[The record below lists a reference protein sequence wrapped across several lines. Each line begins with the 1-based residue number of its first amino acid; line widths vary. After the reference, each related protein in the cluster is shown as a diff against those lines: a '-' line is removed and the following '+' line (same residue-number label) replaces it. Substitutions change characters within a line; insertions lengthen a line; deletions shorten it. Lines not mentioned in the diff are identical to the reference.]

1 MLKVESLPQR
11 VRFSLRDKEI
21 FPNTIL
27 SPMDGVTDAPFRRL
41 CRVLSGD
48 RMGLLVSEFV
58 PTDGDAVFNPDG
70 HKQLRFFPEE
80 RPFGVQ
86 IFGRFP
92 DRMSTAACKIAETF
106 RPEFIEVNAGC
117 PAPKVAGKGSGSG
130 LLRDLPR
137 LQEILHEVKKALEA
151 TAPEI
156 PLTLK
161 CRIGWDDESINV
173 METLKI
179 AEGEGVEMLTV
190 HGRTRL
196 QGYNGLANWDWI
208 GKVAAAAK
216 IPVIGNGDV
225 NSVECARERIN
236 TYGVSGV
243 SIGRGAMHN
252 PWIFGQ
258 IADAWEGR
266 EKHVITAQEALD
278 VFPLYYKFKI
288 EDGATEMNAMG
299 RMKQL
304 AARLCK
310 GFCLDDKCVDRASRP
325 SLLGHDRDQHLGQ
338 ERSDCPKTK
347 DERCRSRNGVR
358 DDNEEGT
365 LVQVRDDNEVAMSVR
380 QALLTSQSAAEML
393 DQVEKLKEGIAREMV
408 FEPERLVNLNGAKE
422 TELKFG
428 DQFKGR

>member
-1 MLKVESLPQR
+1 MKIGQKPARISFR
-11 VRFSLRDKEI
+11 LRGLEV

-58 PTDGDAVFNPDG
+58 PTDGDAVFNPEG

-92 DRMSTAACKIAETF
+92 DRMADAARKIAA
-106 RPEFIEVNAGC
+106 RYKPEYIEVNAGC

-137 LQEILHEVKKALEA
+137 LQEILHEVRSALDQGGA
-151 TAPEI
+151 DI

-161 CRIGWDDESINV
+161 CRIGWDSESINV
-173 METLKI
+173 METLRI

-196 QGYNGLANWDWI
+196 QGYNGLADWDWI
-208 GKVAAAAK
+208 GKVAAAAR

-225 NSVECARERIN
+225 NSVEVARERIDS
-236 TYGVSGV
+236 YGVSGV
-243 SIGRGAMHN
+243 AIGRGAMHN
-252 PWIFGQ
+252 PWIFGA
-258 IADAWEGR
+258 IADAWEG
-266 EKHVITAQEALD
+266 KPAHVITAVEALD
-278 VFPLYYKFKI
+278 VFPLYYKFKL
-288 EDGATEMNAMG
+288 EDGSTEMGALG
-299 RMKQL
+299 RLKQL

-310 GFCLDDKCVDRASRP
+310 GFCAMDSRAS
-325 SLLGHDRDQHLGQ
+325 
-338 ERSDCPKTK
+338 SDGE
-347 DERCRSRNGVR
+347 DSA
-358 DDNEEGT
+358 DD
-365 LVQVRDDNEVAMSVR
+365 VAMRVR
-380 QALLTSQSAAEML
+380 QMLLTAQNPAEFFDRL
-393 DQVEKLKEGIAREMV
+393 QALREGDARDMRYD
-408 FEPERLVNLNGAKE
+408 PSRLVNLNGAKE

-428 DQFKGR
+428 DQFAGR

>member
-1 MLKVESLPQR
+1 MLKDVESLKPA
-11 VRFSLRDKEI
+11 VKSFKLRDLEV

-41 CRVLSGD
+41 CRVLSGN

-58 PTDGDAVFNPDG
+58 PTNADEVFSLTG
-70 HKQLRFFPEE
+70 HKQLKFYPEE
-80 RPFGVQ
+80 KPFGIQ
-86 IFGRFP
+86 IFGCYP
-92 DRMSTAACKIAETF
+92 DKMAAAAKKIADGLH
-106 RPEFIEVNAGC
+106 PDYIEVNAGC

-137 LQEILHEVKKALEA
+137 LQEILHDVRAALDTCEVN
-151 TAPEI
+151 I

-179 AEGEGVEMLTV
+179 AEGEGVELLVV

-216 IPVIGNGDV
+216 IPVVGNGDV
-225 NSVECARERIN
+225 NSVECALERIN
-236 TYGVSGV
+236 TYGVAGV

-258 IADAWEGR
+258 IADAWEG
-266 EKHVITAQEALD
+266 KPAHIITAEEALD
-278 VFPLYYKFKI
+278 VFSIYYKFL
-288 EDGATEMNAMG
+288 EEEGRTEMGAMG
-299 RMKQL
+299 RLKQL

-310 GFCLDDKCVDRASRP
+310 GFVDGSEGSASGSETSKRVIL
-325 SLLGHDRDQHLGQ
+325 SEGAA
-338 ERSDCPKTK
+338 
-347 DERCRSRNGVR
+347 GV
-358 DDNEEGT
+358 EESSGAGGF
-365 LVQVRDDNEVAMSVR
+365 LREAMGSAAMHVR
-380 QALLTSQSAAEML
+380 QTLLTAQTPEEFFERKEML
-393 DQVEKLKEGIAREMV
+393 KGGIAKSLRY
-408 FEPERLVNLNGAKE
+408 EPNRLVNLNGAKDN
-422 TELKFG
+422 TLVFG
-428 DQFKGR
+428 NRYENR

>member
-1 MLKVESLPQR
+1 M
-11 VRFSLRDKEI
+11 

-41 CRVLSGD
+41 CRVLSGN

-58 PTDGDAVFNPDG
+58 PTDGDAVFNLEG

-92 DRMSTAACKIAETF
+92 DKMADAARKIAVALK
-106 RPEFIEVNAGC
+106 PDYIEVNAGC

-137 LQEILHEVKKALEA
+137 LQEILHDVRAALDGCGVDM
-151 TAPEI
+151 

-161 CRIGWDDESINV
+161 CRIGWDSESINV
-173 METLKI
+173 LETLRI

-196 QGYNGLANWDWI
+196 QGYNGLADWDWI
-208 GKVAAAAK
+208 GKAAAAAK

-225 NSVECARERIN
+225 NSVEVACERIQN
-236 TYGVSGV
+236 YGVSGV
-243 SIGRGAMHN
+243 AIGRGAMHN

-258 IADAWEGR
+258 IADAWEGKQKR
-266 EKHVITAQEALD
+266 VITAGEALD
-278 VFPLYYKFKI
+278 VFKLYYGFKI
-288 EDGATEMNAMG
+288 EDGSTDKGAEG
-299 RMKQL
+299 RLKQL

-310 GFCLDDKCVDRASRP
+310 GFCLEKTVDTLAPAGLRCDDGAED
-325 SLLGHDRDQHLGQ
+325 
-338 ERSDCPKTK
+338 
-347 DERCRSRNGVR
+347 
-358 DDNEEGT
+358 
-365 LVQVRDDNEVAMSVR
+365 VAMQVR
-380 QALLTSQSAAEML
+380 QALLSSSCAAELL
-393 DQVEKLKEGIAREMV
+393 DRAQSLKEGLAKDLV
-408 FEPERLVNLNGAKE
+408 FDPGRLVNLNGAKE

>member
-1 MLKVESLPQR
+1 MKIKYFFRALVADNVWIIVVNMLKNVESLKNAEKPSR
-11 VRFSLRDKEI
+11 TSFRLRDLEV

-41 CRVLSGD
+41 CRVLSGN

-58 PTDGDAVFNPDG
+58 PTDGDAVFNPEG

-92 DRMSTAACKIAETF
+92 DRMADAAQKIAARY
-106 RPEFIEVNAGC
+106 RPEYIEVNAGC

-137 LQEILHEVKKALEA
+137 LQEILHEVRSALDRSGA
-151 TAPEI
+151 DI

-161 CRIGWDDESINV
+161 CRIGWDSESINV
-173 METLKI
+173 METLRI

-196 QGYNGLANWDWI
+196 QGYNGLADWDWI

-216 IPVIGNGDV
+216 VPVIGNGDV
-225 NSVECARERIN
+225 NSVEVARERIDS
-236 TYGVSGV
+236 YGVSGV
-243 SIGRGAMHN
+243 AIGRGAMHN

-258 IADAWEGR
+258 IADAWEG
-266 EKHVITAQEALD
+266 KPAHVITAVEALD
-278 VFPLYYKFKI
+278 VFPLYYKFKL
-288 EDGATEMNAMG
+288 EDGSTEMGALG
-299 RMKQL
+299 RLKQL

-310 GFCLDDKCVDRASRP
+310 GFNAGGDGADCTDD
-325 SLLGHDRDQHLGQ
+325 
-338 ERSDCPKTK
+338 
-347 DERCRSRNGVR
+347 
-358 DDNEEGT
+358 
-365 LVQVRDDNEVAMSVR
+365 VAMRVR
-380 QALLTSQSAAEML
+380 QMLLTAQNPAEFFDRL
-393 DQVEKLKEGIAREMV
+393 QALREGDARDMRYD
-408 FEPERLVNLNGAKE
+408 PSRLVNLNGAKE

-428 DQFKGR
+428 DQFAGR

>member
-1 MLKVESLPQR
+1 MLKTLKIPKKTS
-11 VRFSLRDKEI
+11 FKLRSMEV

-58 PTDGDAVFNPDG
+58 PTDGDAVFNLDG
-70 HKQLRFFPEE
+70 HKQLKFFPEE

-92 DRMSTAACKIAETF
+92 DRMAAAARKIAESLH
-106 RPEFIEVNAGC
+106 PDYIEVNAGC

-137 LQEILHEVKKALEA
+137 LREILHDVRKALDESGA
-151 TAPEI
+151 DL

-161 CRIGWDDESINV
+161 CRIGWDSESINI
-173 METLKI
+173 METLAI

-196 QGYNGLANWDWI
+196 QGYNGLADWDWI
-208 GKVAAAAK
+208 GKAAAAAK

-225 NSVECARERIN
+225 NGVARAFDCIEN
-236 TYGVSGV
+236 YGVAGV
-243 SIGRGAMHN
+243 AIGRGAMHN

-258 IADAWEGR
+258 IADAWEGKPAR
-266 EKHVITAQEALD
+266 VITAAEALD
-278 VFPLYYKFKI
+278 VFKLYYGFKI
-288 EDGATEMNAMG
+288 EDGSTDKGAEG
-299 RMKQL
+299 RLKQL

-310 GFCLDDKCVDRASRP
+310 GFSQSQPGTKNCHCEDRRRACRERSVAEAISDEENIAMQVRQSLLSSSCSAELLDRA
-325 SLLGHDRDQHLGQ
+325 
-338 ERSDCPKTK
+338 
-347 DERCRSRNGVR
+347 
-358 DDNEEGT
+358 
-365 LVQVRDDNEVAMSVR
+365 
-380 QALLTSQSAAEML
+380 QS
-393 DQVEKLKEGIAREMV
+393 LKEGLAKDLV
-408 FEPERLVNLNGAKE
+408 FDPDRLVNLNGAKE

>member
-236 TYGVSGV
+236 TYGVLGV

-310 GFCLDDKCVDRASRP
+310 GFCLDRDR
-325 SLLGHDRDQHLGQ
+325 Q
-338 ERSDCPKTK
+338 
-347 DERCRSRNGVR
+347 SRNPSASLRTGS
-358 DDNEEGT
+358 
-365 LVQVRDDNEVAMSVR
+365 VRDDNEVAMSVR

-393 DQVEKLKEGIAREMV
+393 DQVQKLKEGIAREMV

>member
-1 MLKVESLPQR
+1 MLKNVEKNNAAPIPR
-11 VRFSLRDKEI
+11 KTRFKLRNLDV

-41 CRVLSGD
+41 CRVLSGN

-58 PTDGDAVFNPDG
+58 PTDGDAVFNLDG

-92 DRMSTAACKIAETF
+92 DKMADAARKIAVALK
-106 RPEFIEVNAGC
+106 PDYIEVNAGC

-137 LQEILHEVKKALEA
+137 LQEILHEVRAALDGCGVEM
-151 TAPEI
+151 

-161 CRIGWDDESINV
+161 CRIGWDSESINI
-173 METLKI
+173 METLAI

-190 HGRTRL
+190 HGRTRM
-196 QGYNGLANWDWI
+196 QGYNGLADWEWI
-208 GKVAAAAK
+208 GKAAAAAR

-225 NSVECARERIN
+225 NSVARAFECIEN
-236 TYGVSGV
+236 YGVAGV
-243 SIGRGAMHN
+243 AIGRGAMHN

-258 IADAWEGR
+258 IADAWEGKPAR
-266 EKHVITAQEALD
+266 VITAAEALD
-278 VFPLYYKFKI
+278 VFKLYYGFKI
-288 EDGATEMNAMG
+288 EDGSTDKGAEG
-299 RMKQL
+299 RLKQL

-310 GFCLDDKCVDRASRP
+310 GFCLGEIGGEVDGSDD
-325 SLLGHDRDQHLGQ
+325 
-338 ERSDCPKTK
+338 
-347 DERCRSRNGVR
+347 
-358 DDNEEGT
+358 
-365 LVQVRDDNEVAMSVR
+365 VALQVR
-380 QALLTSQSAAEML
+380 QALLSSACAAELL
-393 DQVEKLKEGIAREMV
+393 DRAQSLKEGLAKDLV
-408 FEPERLVNLNGAKE
+408 FDPGRLVNLNGAKE

>member
-1 MLKVESLPQR
+1 MIRMLKDVENLKPAVKS
-11 VRFSLRDKEI
+11 FKLRELEV

-41 CRVLSGD
+41 CRVLSGN

-58 PTDGDAVFNPDG
+58 PTNADEIFSLTG
-70 HKQLRFFPEE
+70 HKQLKFYPEE
-80 RPFGVQ
+80 KPFGIQ
-86 IFGRFP
+86 IFGCYP
-92 DRMSTAACKIAETF
+92 DKMAAAAKKIADGLH
-106 RPEFIEVNAGC
+106 PDYIEVNAGC

-137 LQEILHEVKKALEA
+137 LQEILHDTRKALD
-151 TAPEI
+151 TCQVNV

-161 CRIGWDDESINV
+161 CRIGWDDDSINV

-179 AEGEGVEMLTV
+179 AEGEGVELLVV

-216 IPVIGNGDV
+216 IPVVGNGDV
-225 NSVECARERIN
+225 NSVECALERIN

-258 IADAWEGR
+258 IADAWEG
-266 EKHVITAQEALD
+266 KPAHIITAEEALD
-278 VFPLYYKFKI
+278 VFSIYYKFL
-288 EDGATEMNAMG
+288 EEEGRTEMGAMG
-299 RMKQL
+299 RLKQL

-310 GFCLDDKCVDRASRP
+310 GFVDGSEGCA
-325 SLLGHDRDQHLGQ
+325 
-338 ERSDCPKTK
+338 
-347 DERCRSRNGVR
+347 DEPQT
-358 DDNEEGT
+358 GT
-365 LVQVRDDNEVAMSVR
+365 SAAMHVR
-380 QALLTSQSAAEML
+380 QTLLTAQTPEEFFERK
-393 DQVEKLKEGIAREMV
+393 EKLKSGIAKSLRY
-408 FEPERLVNLNGAKE
+408 EPNRLVNLNGAKDN
-422 TELKFG
+422 TLVFG
-428 DQFKGR
+428 NRYENR

>member
-1 MLKVESLPQR
+1 
-11 VRFSLRDKEI
+11 
-21 FPNTIL
+21 
-27 SPMDGVTDAPFRRL
+27 MDGVTDAPFRRL

-70 HKQLRFFPEE
+70 HKQLKFFPEE
-80 RPFGVQ
+80 RPFGIQ

-92 DRMSTAACKIAETF
+92 DRMAAAAAKIAE
-106 RPEFIEVNAGC
+106 RYHPEFIEVNAGC

-137 LQEILHEVKKALEA
+137 LQEILHDVKAVLDAK
-151 TAPEI
+151 TPEI

-161 CRIGWDDESINV
+161 CRIGWDDDSINV
-173 METLKI
+173 METLRI

-310 GFCLDDKCVDRASRP
+310 GFVL
-325 SLLGHDRDQHLGQ
+325 
-338 ERSDCPKTK
+338 ENW
-347 DERCRSRNGVR
+347 RSRHPGINPGQA
-358 DDNEEGT
+358 
-365 LVQVRDDNEVAMSVR
+365 QVRDDSPENVAMSVR
-380 QALLTSQSAAEML
+380 QALLTCQSAAEML
-393 DQVEKLKEGIAREMV
+393 DRVQELKEGIAREMV

>member
-1 MLKVESLPQR
+1 MLKIDNLPKK
-11 VRFSLRDKEI
+11 VRFNLRNKEI

-70 HKQLRFFPEE
+70 HKQLKFFPEE

-92 DRMSTAACKIAETF
+92 DRMAYAAGKIAE
-106 RPEFIEVNAGC
+106 RYHPEFIEVNAGC

-137 LQEILHEVKKALEA
+137 LQEILHDVKAVLDAK
-151 TAPEI
+151 TPEI

-161 CRIGWDDESINV
+161 CRIGWDDDSINV

-310 GFCLDDKCVDRASRP
+310 GFCLE
-325 SLLGHDRDQHLGQ
+325 
-338 ERSDCPKTK
+338 ERRETR
-347 DERCRSRNGVR
+347 DERENRSVILNGVKDPVR
-358 DDNEEGT
+358 FDGVQESDN
-365 LVQVRDDNEVAMSVR
+365 VAMSVR
-380 QALLTSQSAAEML
+380 QALLTCQSAAEML
-393 DQVEKLKEGIAREMV
+393 DQVEKLKDGIAREMV

>member
-1 MLKVESLPQR
+1 
-11 VRFSLRDKEI
+11 
-21 FPNTIL
+21 
-27 SPMDGVTDAPFRRL
+27 
-41 CRVLSGD
+41 
-48 RMGLLVSEFV
+48 
-58 PTDGDAVFNPDG
+58 
-70 HKQLRFFPEE
+70 
-80 RPFGVQ
+80 
-86 IFGRFP
+86 
-92 DRMSTAACKIAETF
+92 
-106 RPEFIEVNAGC
+106 
-117 PAPKVAGKGSGSG
+117 
-130 LLRDLPR
+130 
-137 LQEILHEVKKALEA
+137 
-151 TAPEI
+151 
-156 PLTLK
+156 
-161 CRIGWDDESINV
+161 

-208 GKVAAAAK
+208 GKVAAVAK

-225 NSVECARERIN
+225 KSVECARERIN

-243 SIGRGAMHN
+243 SIGRGAMHK

-310 GFCLDDKCVDRASRP
+310 GFVLDEKYCHPGAEGDRIQD
-325 SLLGHDRDQHLGQ
+325 G
-338 ERSDCPKTK
+338 
-347 DERCRSRNGVR
+347 
-358 DDNEEGT
+358 DN
-365 LVQVRDDNEVAMSVR
+365 VAMSVR
-380 QALLTSQSAAEML
+380 LALLTCQSAAEML
-393 DQVEKLKEGIAREMV
+393 ECVEKLKDGIAREMV

>member
-1 MLKVESLPQR
+1 MLKNVEKNNAAPIPR
-11 VRFSLRDKEI
+11 KTRFKLRNLDV

-41 CRVLSGD
+41 CRVLSGN

-58 PTDGDAVFNPDG
+58 PTDGDAVFNLDG

-92 DRMSTAACKIAETF
+92 DKMADAARKIAVALK
-106 RPEFIEVNAGC
+106 PDYIEVNAGC

-137 LQEILHEVKKALEA
+137 LQEILHEVRAALDGCGVEM
-151 TAPEI
+151 

-161 CRIGWDDESINV
+161 CRIGWDSESINI
-173 METLKI
+173 METLAI

-196 QGYNGLANWDWI
+196 QGYNGLADWEWI
-208 GKVAAAAK
+208 GKAAAAAK

-225 NSVECARERIN
+225 NSVARAFECIEN
-236 TYGVSGV
+236 YGVAGV
-243 SIGRGAMHN
+243 AIGRGAMHN

-258 IADAWEGR
+258 IADAWEGKPAR
-266 EKHVITAQEALD
+266 VITAAEALD
-278 VFPLYYKFKI
+278 VFKLYYGFKI
-288 EDGATEMNAMG
+288 EDGSTDKGAEG
-299 RMKQL
+299 RLKQL

-310 GFCLDDKCVDRASRP
+310 GFCLGEIGGEAEGSDD
-325 SLLGHDRDQHLGQ
+325 
-338 ERSDCPKTK
+338 
-347 DERCRSRNGVR
+347 
-358 DDNEEGT
+358 
-365 LVQVRDDNEVAMSVR
+365 VAMQVR
-380 QALLTSQSAAEML
+380 QALLSSASAAELL
-393 DQVEKLKEGIAREMV
+393 DRAQSLKEGLAKDLV
-408 FEPERLVNLNGAKE
+408 FDPGRLVNLNGAKE

>member
-1 MLKVESLPQR
+1 
-11 VRFSLRDKEI
+11 
-21 FPNTIL
+21 
-27 SPMDGVTDAPFRRL
+27 
-41 CRVLSGD
+41 
-48 RMGLLVSEFV
+48 
-58 PTDGDAVFNPDG
+58 
-70 HKQLRFFPEE
+70 
-80 RPFGVQ
+80 
-86 IFGRFP
+86 
-92 DRMSTAACKIAETF
+92 
-106 RPEFIEVNAGC
+106 
-117 PAPKVAGKGSGSG
+117 
-130 LLRDLPR
+130 
-137 LQEILHEVKKALEA
+137 
-151 TAPEI
+151 
-156 PLTLK
+156 
-161 CRIGWDDESINV
+161 

-196 QGYNGLANWDWI
+196 QGYNGLANWEWI
-208 GKVAAAAK
+208 GKVAAAAT

-266 EKHVITAQEALD
+266 EKHVITAEEALD

-310 GFCLDDKCVDRASRP
+310 GFVAS
-325 SLLGHDRDQHLGQ
+325 
-338 ERSDCPKTK
+338 SD
-347 DERCRSRNGVR
+347 EN
-358 DDNEEGT
+358 
-365 LVQVRDDNEVAMSVR
+365 VAMSVR
-380 QALLTSQSAAEML
+380 QALLTCQSASEML
-393 DQVEKLKEGIAREMV
+393 DQVQKLKEGLAREMV
-408 FEPERLVNLNGAKE
+408 FVPERLVNLNGAKE

>member
-1 MLKVESLPQR
+1 MLKIDNLPKK
-11 VRFSLRDKEI
+11 VRFNLRNKEI

-70 HKQLRFFPEE
+70 HKQLKFFPEE
-80 RPFGVQ
+80 RPFGIQ

-92 DRMSTAACKIAETF
+92 DRMAAAAGKIAE
-106 RPEFIEVNAGC
+106 RYHPEFIEVNAGC

-137 LQEILHEVKKALEA
+137 LQEILHDVKAVLDAK
-151 TAPEI
+151 TPEI

-161 CRIGWDDESINV
+161 CRIGWDDDSINV

-310 GFCLDDKCVDRASRP
+310 GFCLDVKCC
-325 SLLGHDRDQHLGQ
+325 HLGAEGDGIQ
-338 ERSDCPKTK
+338 ESD
-347 DERCRSRNGVR
+347 N
-358 DDNEEGT
+358 
-365 LVQVRDDNEVAMSVR
+365 VAMSVR
-380 QALLTSQSAAEML
+380 QALLTCQSAAEML
-393 DQVEKLKEGIAREMV
+393 DQVEKLKDGIAREMV

>member
-1 MLKVESLPQR
+1 MAQKPAKISFR
-11 VRFSLRDKEI
+11 IRDLEV

-41 CRVLSGD
+41 CRVLSGN

-58 PTDGDAVFNPDG
+58 PTDGDAVFNLDG

-92 DRMSTAACKIAETF
+92 DKMAAAAMKIAVALK
-106 RPEFIEVNAGC
+106 PEFIEVNAGC

-137 LQEILHEVKKALEA
+137 LQEILHEVRKTLD
-151 TAPEI
+151 TCGVDM

-161 CRIGWDDESINV
+161 CRIGWDSESINV
-173 METLKI
+173 METLRI

-196 QGYNGLANWDWI
+196 QGYNGLADWDWI
-208 GKVAAAAK
+208 GKVATAAK

-225 NSVECARERIN
+225 NSVEVARERIN
-236 TYGVSGV
+236 NYGVSGV

-258 IADAWEGR
+258 IADAWEGKPAH
-266 EKHVITAQEALD
+266 EITAVEALD
-278 VFPLYYKFKI
+278 VFPLYYKFKL
-288 EDGATEMNAMG
+288 EDGSTEMGALG
-299 RMKQL
+299 RLKQL

-310 GFCLDDKCVDRASRP
+310 GFCAMDSRAS
-325 SLLGHDRDQHLGQ
+325 
-338 ERSDCPKTK
+338 SDGENET
-347 DERCRSRNGVR
+347 
-358 DDNEEGT
+358 DD
-365 LVQVRDDNEVAMSVR
+365 VAMRVR
-380 QALLTSQSAAEML
+380 QTLLTAENP
-393 DQVEKLKEGIAREMV
+393 VEFFDRLQALREGDAREMRYD
-408 FEPERLVNLNGAKE
+408 PSRLVNLNGAKE

-428 DQFKGR
+428 DQFAGR

>member
-1 MLKVESLPQR
+1 MAQKSVKTSFRLGGLEV
-11 VRFSLRDKEI
+11 

-41 CRVLSGD
+41 CRVLSGN

-58 PTDGDAVFNPDG
+58 PTDGDAVFNLEG

-92 DRMSTAACKIAETF
+92 DKMADAARKIAVALK
-106 RPEFIEVNAGC
+106 PDYIEVNAGC

-137 LQEILHEVKKALEA
+137 LQEILHDVRVALDGCGVA
-151 TAPEI
+151 M

-161 CRIGWDDESINV
+161 CRIGWDSESVNV
-173 METLKI
+173 LETLRI

-196 QGYNGLANWDWI
+196 QGYNGLADWDWI
-208 GKVAAAAK
+208 GKVAAAAR

-225 NSVECARERIN
+225 NSVEVARERIEN
-236 TYGVSGV
+236 YGVSGV
-243 SIGRGAMHN
+243 AIGRGAMHN
-252 PWIFGQ
+252 PWIFGA
-258 IADAWEGR
+258 IADAWEGKPKR
-266 EKHVITAQEALD
+266 VITAGEALD
-278 VFPLYYKFKI
+278 VFRLYYGFKI
-288 EDGATEMNAMG
+288 EDGSTDKGAEG
-299 RMKQL
+299 RLKQL

-310 GFCLDDKCVDRASRP
+310 GFCMADAISGSKGAP
-325 SLLGHDRDQHLGQ
+325 SSMDGSQD
-338 ERSDCPKTK
+338 
-347 DERCRSRNGVR
+347 
-358 DDNEEGT
+358 
-365 LVQVRDDNEVAMSVR
+365 VAMQVR
-380 QALLTSQSAAEML
+380 QALLSSSCAAELL
-393 DQVEKLKEGIAREMV
+393 DRAQSLKDGLAKDLV
-408 FEPERLVNLNGAKE
+408 FDPGRLVNLNGAKE

>member
-1 MLKVESLPQR
+1 
-11 VRFSLRDKEI
+11 
-21 FPNTIL
+21 
-27 SPMDGVTDAPFRRL
+27 
-41 CRVLSGD
+41 
-48 RMGLLVSEFV
+48 
-58 PTDGDAVFNPDG
+58 
-70 HKQLRFFPEE
+70 
-80 RPFGVQ
+80 
-86 IFGRFP
+86 
-92 DRMSTAACKIAETF
+92 
-106 RPEFIEVNAGC
+106 
-117 PAPKVAGKGSGSG
+117 
-130 LLRDLPR
+130 
-137 LQEILHEVKKALEA
+137 
-151 TAPEI
+151 
-156 PLTLK
+156 
-161 CRIGWDDESINV
+161 
-173 METLKI
+173 
-179 AEGEGVEMLTV
+179 MLTV

-208 GKVAAAAK
+208 GKVAAVAN

-310 GFCLDDKCVDRASRP
+310 GFVL
-325 SLLGHDRDQHLGQ
+325 Q
-338 ERSDCPKTK
+338 EEIAQS
-347 DERCRSRNGVR
+347 RSRNGVR
-358 DDNEEGT
+358 DDSEMS
-365 LVQVRDDNEVAMSVR
+365 VAMSVR
-380 QALLTSQSAAEML
+380 QALLTCQSAAEML
-393 DQVEKLKEGIAREMV
+393 DQVEKLKDGIAKDMV

>member
-1 MLKVESLPQR
+1 MLKIDNLPKK
-11 VRFSLRDKEI
+11 VRFNLRNKEI

-70 HKQLRFFPEE
+70 HKQLTFFPEE

-92 DRMSTAACKIAETF
+92 DRMAAAAGKIAE
-106 RPEFIEVNAGC
+106 RYHPEFIEVNAGC

-137 LQEILHEVKKALEA
+137 LQEILHDVKAVLDAK
-151 TAPEI
+151 TPEI

-161 CRIGWDDESINV
+161 CRIGWDDDSINV

-266 EKHVITAQEALD
+266 EKHVITAEEALD

-310 GFCLDDKCVDRASRP
+310 GFVAS
-325 SLLGHDRDQHLGQ
+325 
-338 ERSDCPKTK
+338 SD
-347 DERCRSRNGVR
+347 EN
-358 DDNEEGT
+358 
-365 LVQVRDDNEVAMSVR
+365 VAMSVR
-380 QALLTSQSAAEML
+380 QALLTCQSASEML
-393 DQVEKLKEGIAREMV
+393 DQVQKLKEGLAREMV
-408 FEPERLVNLNGAKE
+408 FVPERLVNLNGAKE

>member
-1 MLKVESLPQR
+1 
-11 VRFSLRDKEI
+11 
-21 FPNTIL
+21 
-27 SPMDGVTDAPFRRL
+27 MDGVTDAPFRRL
-41 CRVLSGD
+41 CRVLSGN

-58 PTDGDAVFNPDG
+58 PTDGDAVFCLDG
-70 HKQLRFFPEE
+70 HKQLKFFPEE
-80 RPFGVQ
+80 RPFGIQ

-92 DRMSTAACKIAETF
+92 DRMAAAAKKIAEALH
-106 RPEFIEVNAGC
+106 PEFIEVNAGC

-137 LQEILHEVKKALEA
+137 LQEILHDVRAALDSSSVN
-151 TAPEI
+151 I

-161 CRIGWDDESINV
+161 CRIGWDDQSINV

-225 NSVECARERIN
+225 NSVANARERLE

-252 PWIFGQ
+252 PWIF
-258 IADAWEGR
+258 WEGKPPR
-266 EKHVITAQEALD
+266 QMTATEALD
-278 VFPLYYKFKI
+278 VFPLYYKFKL
-288 EDGATEMNAMG
+288 EDGATEMSALG
-299 RMKQL
+299 RLKQL

-310 GFCLDDKCVDRASRP
+310 GFDDP
-325 SLLGHDRDQHLGQ
+325 
-338 ERSDCPKTK
+338 
-347 DERCRSRNGVR
+347 
-358 DDNEEGT
+358 T
-365 LVQVRDDNEVAMSVR
+365 LTVR
-380 QALLTSQSAAEML
+380 QTLLTAQTADEFFDRLQSL
-393 DQVEKLKEGIAREMV
+393 REGIAREMT
-408 FEPERLVNLNGAKE
+408 FSPENLVNLNGAKE
-422 TELKFG
+422 TDLRFG
-428 DQFKGR
+428 DQFAGR

>member
-310 GFCLDDKCVDRASRP
+310 GFCLEEGRFPLGGGND
-325 SLLGHDRDQHLGQ
+325 SL
-338 ERSDCPKTK
+338 E
-347 DERCRSRNGVR
+347 NVR
-358 DDNEEGT
+358 DESPEN
-365 LVQVRDDNEVAMSVR
+365 VAMSVR
-380 QALLTSQSAAEML
+380 QALLTCQSASEML
-393 DQVEKLKEGIAREMV
+393 DRVQELKEGIAREMV

>member
-1 MLKVESLPQR
+1 MLKIDNLPKK
-11 VRFSLRDKEI
+11 VRFNLRNKEI

-70 HKQLRFFPEE
+70 HKQLKFFPEE

-92 DRMSTAACKIAETF
+92 DRMAAAAGKIAE
-106 RPEFIEVNAGC
+106 RYHPEFIEVNAGC

-137 LQEILHEVKKALEA
+137 LQEILHDVKAVLDAK
-151 TAPEI
+151 TPEI

-161 CRIGWDDESINV
+161 CRIGWDDDSINV

-196 QGYNGLANWDWI
+196 QGYNGLANWNWI

-310 GFCLDDKCVDRASRP
+310 GCCLE
-325 SLLGHDRDQHLGQ
+325 
-338 ERSDCPKTK
+338 ERRETR
-347 DERCRSRNGVR
+347 DERENRSVILNGVKDPVR
-358 DDNEEGT
+358 FDGVQESDN
-365 LVQVRDDNEVAMSVR
+365 VAMSVR
-380 QALLTSQSAAEML
+380 QALLTCQSAAEML
-393 DQVEKLKEGIAREMV
+393 DQVEKLKDGIAREMV

>member
-1 MLKVESLPQR
+1 MLKIDNLPKK

-70 HKQLRFFPEE
+70 HKQLKFFPEE

-92 DRMSTAACKIAETF
+92 DRMADAAGKIAE
-106 RPEFIEVNAGC
+106 RYHPEFIEVNAGC

-137 LQEILHEVKKALEA
+137 LQEILHEVKKTLDAK
-151 TAPEI
+151 TPEI

-161 CRIGWDDESINV
+161 CRIGWDDQSINV

-266 EKHVITAQEALD
+266 EKHVITAEEALD

-310 GFCLDDKCVDRASRP
+310 GFCLD
-325 SLLGHDRDQHLGQ
+325 
-338 ERSDCPKTK
+338 ERLETR
-347 DERCRSRNGVR
+347 DERICHPERNVVESKDPVR
-358 DDNEEGT
+358 LDDRIHEG
-365 LVQVRDDNEVAMSVR
+365 NEVAMSVR
-380 QALLTSQSAAEML
+380 QALLTSQSASEML
-393 DQVEKLKEGIAREMV
+393 DQVQKLKESLAREMV
-408 FEPERLVNLNGAKE
+408 FVPERLVNLNGAKE

>member
-1 MLKVESLPQR
+1 MLKIDNLPKK
-11 VRFSLRDKEI
+11 VRFNLRNKEI

-41 CRVLSGD
+41 CRILSGD

-58 PTDGDAVFNPDG
+58 PTDGEAVFNPDG
-70 HKQLRFFPEE
+70 HKQLKFFPEE

-92 DRMSTAACKIAETF
+92 DRMAYAAGRIAE
-106 RPEFIEVNAGC
+106 RYHPEFIEVNAGC

-137 LQEILHEVKKALEA
+137 LQEILHDVKAVLDAK
-151 TAPEI
+151 TPEI

-161 CRIGWDDESINV
+161 CRIGWDDDSINV

-310 GFCLDDKCVDRASRP
+310 GFVLDDKCVDRVSRP

-338 ERSDCPKTK
+338 ERSDCPKTR
-347 DERCRSRNGVR
+347 DES
-358 DDNEEGT
+358 DN
-365 LVQVRDDNEVAMSVR
+365 VAMSVR
-380 QALLTSQSAAEML
+380 QALLTCQSAAEML
-393 DQVEKLKEGIAREMV
+393 ECVEKLKDGIAREMV

>member
-1 MLKVESLPQR
+1 MLKIDNLPKK
-11 VRFSLRDKEI
+11 VRFNLRNKEI

-70 HKQLRFFPEE
+70 HKQLKFFPEE

-92 DRMSTAACKIAETF
+92 DRMAAAAGKIAE
-106 RPEFIEVNAGC
+106 RYHPEFIEVNAGC

-137 LQEILHEVKKALEA
+137 LQEILHDVKAVLDAK
-151 TAPEI
+151 TPEI

-161 CRIGWDDESINV
+161 CRIGWDDDSINV

-310 GFCLDDKCVDRASRP
+310 GFCLE
-325 SLLGHDRDQHLGQ
+325 
-338 ERSDCPKTK
+338 ERRETR
-347 DERCRSRNGVR
+347 DERENRSVILNGVKDPVR
-358 DDNEEGT
+358 FDGVQESDN
-365 LVQVRDDNEVAMSVR
+365 VAMSVR
-380 QALLTSQSAAEML
+380 QALLTCQSAAEML
-393 DQVEKLKEGIAREMV
+393 EQVEKLKDGIAREMV

>member
-1 MLKVESLPQR
+1 MLKTVESSKKAEKPAR
-11 VRFSLRDKEI
+11 ISFRLRGLEV

-41 CRVLSGD
+41 CRVLSGN

-58 PTDGDAVFNPDG
+58 PTDGDAVFNLDG
-70 HKQLRFFPEE
+70 HRQLRFFPEE

-92 DRMSTAACKIAETF
+92 DKMAAAAKKIAVALK
-106 RPEFIEVNAGC
+106 PDFIEVNAGC

-137 LQEILHEVKKALEA
+137 LQEILHEVRA
-151 TAPEI
+151 TLDTCGVDM

-161 CRIGWDDESINV
+161 CRIGWDSESINV
-173 METLKI
+173 METLRI

-196 QGYNGLANWDWI
+196 QGYNGLADWDWI

-225 NSVECARERIN
+225 NSVEVARERIN
-236 TYGVSGV
+236 NYGVDGV

-258 IADAWEGR
+258 IADAWEGKPAH
-266 EKHVITAQEALD
+266 EITAVEALD
-278 VFPLYYKFKI
+278 VFPLYYGFKI
-288 EDGATEMNAMG
+288 EDGSTDKGAEG
-299 RMKQL
+299 RLKQL

-310 GFCLDDKCVDRASRP
+310 GFCLGERGCGVTRCDDAA
-325 SLLGHDRDQHLGQ
+325 
-338 ERSDCPKTK
+338 
-347 DERCRSRNGVR
+347 NGA
-358 DDNEEGT
+358 DD
-365 LVQVRDDNEVAMSVR
+365 VAMQVR
-380 QALLTSQSAAEML
+380 QALLSSTCAAELL
-393 DQVEKLKEGIAREMV
+393 DRAESLKDGVAKDLV
-408 FEPERLVNLNGAKE
+408 FDPGRLVNLNGAKE

-428 DQFKGR
+428 DQFAGR

>member
-1 MLKVESLPQR
+1 MLKTPKIPKKTS
-11 VRFSLRDKEI
+11 FKLRSMEV

-58 PTDGDAVFNPDG
+58 PTDGDAVFNLDG
-70 HKQLRFFPEE
+70 HKQLKFFPEE

-92 DRMSTAACKIAETF
+92 DRMAAAARKIAESLH
-106 RPEFIEVNAGC
+106 PDYIEVNAGC

-137 LQEILHEVKKALEA
+137 LQEILHDVRAALDGCSVDM
-151 TAPEI
+151 

-161 CRIGWDDESINV
+161 CRIGWDSESINI
-173 METLKI
+173 METLAI

-196 QGYNGLANWDWI
+196 QGYNGLADWDWI
-208 GKVAAAAK
+208 GKAAAAAK

-225 NSVECARERIN
+225 NSVARAFDCIEN
-236 TYGVSGV
+236 YGVAGV
-243 SIGRGAMHN
+243 AIGRGAMHN

-258 IADAWEGR
+258 IADAWEGKPAR
-266 EKHVITAQEALD
+266 VITAAEALD
-278 VFPLYYKFKI
+278 VFKLYYRFKI
-288 EDGATEMNAMG
+288 EDGSTDKGAEG
-299 RMKQL
+299 RLKQL

-310 GFCLDDKCVDRASRP
+310 GFCLDERRKTKNESEDVAMQVRQSLLSSGCAAELLDRA
-325 SLLGHDRDQHLGQ
+325 
-338 ERSDCPKTK
+338 
-347 DERCRSRNGVR
+347 
-358 DDNEEGT
+358 
-365 LVQVRDDNEVAMSVR
+365 
-380 QALLTSQSAAEML
+380 QS
-393 DQVEKLKEGIAREMV
+393 LKEGIAKDLV
-408 FEPERLVNLNGAKE
+408 FDPDRLVNLNGAKE

>member
-1 MLKVESLPQR
+1 MEV
-11 VRFSLRDKEI
+11 

-41 CRVLSGD
+41 CRVLSGN

-58 PTDGDAVFNPDG
+58 PTDGDAVFNLDG
-70 HKQLRFFPEE
+70 HKQLKFFPEE

-92 DRMSTAACKIAETF
+92 DKMAAAAKKIAEELH
-106 RPEFIEVNAGC
+106 PEYIEVNAGC

-137 LQEILHEVKKALEA
+137 LQEILHDVRSALDSSSA
-151 TAPEI
+151 NI

-179 AEGEGVEMLTV
+179 AEGEGVELLVV

-208 GKVAAAAK
+208 GKVAREAK
-216 IPVIGNGDV
+216 IPVVGNGDV
-225 NSVECARERIN
+225 NSVERAFECIEN
-236 TYGVSGV
+236 YGVSGV

-258 IADAWEGR
+258 IADAWEGKPRR
-266 EKHVITAQEALD
+266 EISAQEALD
-278 VFPLYYKFKI
+278 VFPLYYKFKL
-288 EDGATEMNAMG
+288 EDGSTEMGAMG
-299 RMKQL
+299 RLKQL

-310 GFCLDDKCVDRASRP
+310 GFVVNNDC
-325 SLLGHDRDQHLGQ
+325 SLN
-338 ERSDCPKTK
+338 P
-347 DERCRSRNGVR
+347 
-358 DDNEEGT
+358 DNF
-365 LVQVRDDNEVAMSVR
+365 DAAMHVR
-380 QALLTSQSAAEML
+380 QALLTAQTASEFFNRLNELRSNFAENL
-393 DQVEKLKEGIAREMV
+393 RY
-408 FEPERLVNLNGAKE
+408 EPERLVNLNGAKDVD
-422 TELKFG
+422 LKFG
-428 DQFKGR
+428 NQFAGR

>member
-1 MLKVESLPQR
+1 MLKNVEKNNAAPIPR
-11 VRFSLRDKEI
+11 KTRFKLRNLDV

-41 CRVLSGD
+41 CRVLSGN

-58 PTDGDAVFNPDG
+58 PTDGDAVFNLDG

-92 DRMSTAACKIAETF
+92 DKMADAARKIAMALK
-106 RPEFIEVNAGC
+106 PDYIEVNAGC

-137 LQEILHEVKKALEA
+137 LQEILHEVRAALDGCGVEM
-151 TAPEI
+151 

-161 CRIGWDDESINV
+161 CRIGWDSERINI
-173 METLKI
+173 METLAI

-196 QGYNGLANWDWI
+196 QGYNGLADWEWI
-208 GKVAAAAK
+208 GKAAAAAK

-225 NSVECARERIN
+225 NSVARAFECIEN
-236 TYGVSGV
+236 YGVAGV
-243 SIGRGAMHN
+243 AIGRGAMHN

-258 IADAWEGR
+258 IADAWEGKPAR
-266 EKHVITAQEALD
+266 VITAAEALD
-278 VFPLYYKFKI
+278 VFKLYYGFKI
-288 EDGATEMNAMG
+288 EDGSTDKGAEG
-299 RMKQL
+299 RLKQL

-310 GFCLDDKCVDRASRP
+310 GFCLGEIGGEADGSDD
-325 SLLGHDRDQHLGQ
+325 
-338 ERSDCPKTK
+338 
-347 DERCRSRNGVR
+347 
-358 DDNEEGT
+358 
-365 LVQVRDDNEVAMSVR
+365 VAMQVR
-380 QALLTSQSAAEML
+380 QALLSSASAAELL
-393 DQVEKLKEGIAREMV
+393 DRAQSLKEGLAKDLV
-408 FEPERLVNLNGAKE
+408 FDPGRLVNLNGAKE

>member
-310 GFCLDDKCVDRASRP
+310 GFCLD
-325 SLLGHDRDQHLGQ
+325 
-338 ERSDCPKTK
+338 ERRKTK
-347 DERCRSRNGVR
+347 DERSRSRNGVR

>member
-1 MLKVESLPQR
+1 
-11 VRFSLRDKEI
+11 
-21 FPNTIL
+21 
-27 SPMDGVTDAPFRRL
+27 MDGVTDAPFRRL

-70 HKQLRFFPEE
+70 HKQLKFFPEE
-80 RPFGVQ
+80 RPFGIQ

-92 DRMSTAACKIAETF
+92 DRMAAAAAKIAE
-106 RPEFIEVNAGC
+106 RYHPEFIEVNAGC

-137 LQEILHEVKKALEA
+137 LQEILHDVKAVLDA
-151 TAPEI
+151 RTPEI

-252 PWIFGQ
+252 PWLFGQ

-310 GFCLDDKCVDRASRP
+310 GFVLDENR
-325 SLLGHDRDQHLGQ
+325 
-338 ERSDCPKTK
+338 
-347 DERCRSRNGVR
+347 RSRDPSASLRTGSVR
-358 DDNEEGT
+358 DDNAGGAIPSE
-365 LVQVRDDNEVAMSVR
+365 NVAMSVR
-380 QALLTSQSAAEML
+380 QALLTCQSASEML
-393 DQVEKLKEGIAREMV
+393 DRVQELKEGIAREMV

>member
-1 MLKVESLPQR
+1 MLKIDNLPKK
-11 VRFSLRDKEI
+11 VRFNLRDKEI

-70 HKQLRFFPEE
+70 HKQLKFFPEE

-92 DRMSTAACKIAETF
+92 DRMAYAAGRIAE
-106 RPEFIEVNAGC
+106 RYHPEFIEVNAGC

-137 LQEILHEVKKALEA
+137 LQEILHEVKKTLDAK
-151 TAPEI
+151 TPEI

-173 METLKI
+173 METLRI

-208 GKVAAAAK
+208 GKVATAAK

-252 PWIFGQ
+252 PWIFGA

-266 EKHVITAQEALD
+266 EKHVITAEEALD

-310 GFCLDDKCVDRASRP
+310 GFCLGEGRFPFEGGNDSLGVDGDS
-325 SLLGHDRDQHLGQ
+325 
-338 ERSDCPKTK
+338 
-347 DERCRSRNGVR
+347 
-358 DDNEEGT
+358 NE
-365 LVQVRDDNEVAMSVR
+365 LAMSVR
-380 QALLTSQSAAEML
+380 QALLTSQSASEML
-393 DQVEKLKEGIAREMV
+393 DQVQKLKEGLAREMV

-428 DQFKGR
+428 NQFAGR